1 MAIEIDYN
9 SPPKRTLEELLLIFN
24 EKTYLIL
31 DDVLSS
37 NRVFK
42 ATFQNILDILKHGF
56 ELDHIRKR
64 PIKFKF
70 HKGDRKIY
78 ELEIRHFLS
87 NLIIWKPFISI
98 DKVELLNESY
108 IYDFTHFNI
117 NTLVEYINT
126 KILPVHDGDFA
137 SKNEAVDE
145 IGYMITAIA
154 HAFCPLFGVSISLHN
169 LIAFEKR
176 CPEVGEIIR
185 QDIPTDLQLHEVEGI
200 LEERTNRLIKLIIE
214 DEENDLRP
222 LFLAGKNI
230 SAMQFREFM
239 IHIGYKPDI
248 NGNTI
253 PIFIQDNFLITGL
266 TSPSSMYI
274 NASGGRKALIMTKL
288 AMGTPGYFTKK
299 ANSACTTAGIL
310 RQDEDMCDSHATIDY
325 LIKSDLFLKM
335 LNGRYYYDAM
345 GKMQYLNYNRDKH
358 LIGKVVRFRSP
369 ITCSSDDG
377 GTICKYCYGHMYDI
391 NKEMASPGALA
402 A

>member
-9 SPPKRTLEELLLIFN
+9 NPPKRSLEELLLIFN
-24 EKTYLIL
+24 EKTFLIM
-31 DDVLSS
+31 DDALSS

-42 ATFQNILDILKHGF
+42 VTFQNLLDILKHGF
-56 ELDHIRKR
+56 EKEEIRKR
-64 PIKFKF
+64 PMKFKF
-70 HKGDRKIY
+70 HKDDRKIY
-78 ELEIRHFLS
+78 EMEIRHLLS
-87 NLIIWKPFISI
+87 NLILWKPFIDI

-108 IYDFTHFNI
+108 IYDFTQFNI
-117 NTLVEYINT
+117 NTLIDYINT

-154 HAFCPLFGVSISLHN
+154 HAFCPLFGVSISIHN

-176 CPEVGEIIR
+176 CPEVGQIIR
-185 QDIPTDLQLHEVEGI
+185 QDIPTDLQLHEVED
-200 LEERTNRLIKLIIE
+200 LLNVQTNRLIHLIE
-214 DEENDLRP
+214 QDPYNDLRP
-222 LFLAGKNI
+222 LFLAGKNV

-266 TSPSSMYI
+266 TKPSSLYI

-310 RQDEDMCDSHATIDY
+310 RQDEEMCDSNATVDY
-325 LIKSDLFLKM
+325 LIKDDLFLKM

-345 GKMQYLNYNRDKH
+345 GKLCYLDYNKDKQ
-358 LIGKVVRFRSP
+358 LIGKIVRFRSP

-377 GTICKYCYGHMYDI
+377 GTICKYCYGHMYEI
-391 NKEMASPGALA
+391 NKEMASVGALA